1 MFSRELPCLPLILE
15 RHCNAVRSTG
25 EEEYTNPEIE
35 MYMFPQTWGST
46 SLGFGGIGGQ
56 AITTAYTVVV
66 NDYHDGYCSVF
77 FGNQLAYLIKNPNQ
91 AFYEDMKKGS
101 MKPSSKAGEYRRDD
115 DA

>member
-1 MFSRELPCLPLILE
+1 ME

-25 EEEYTNPEIE
+25 EEYTHPEIE
-35 MYMFPQTWGST
+35 MYMFPQIWGST

-66 NDYHDGYCSVF
+66 NDYHDGWCSVF
-77 FGNQLAYLIKNPNQ
+77 FGDQLAYVVKNPNQ
-91 AFYEDMKKGS
+91 IFYEDVKNGS
-101 MKPSSKAGEYRRDD
+101 MKPIAKAGAYRRDD